1 MTTAEDSAK
10 DTAEANTPDAAGASA
25 LPAAMANATPALRD
39 GVRLGRAHR
48 RADVVVHHIKDPET
62 GWFYRVGPREHAI
75 LSMMDGRRTV
85 SDIGAEYAER
95 FGRRLGAE
103 HWQRIFTMLGTRQ
116 LLAGAVPEALD
127 RLRAARAVDERTH
140 RSVLRRRMPLVRP
153 GPLFDRLAPRLG
165 ALFSPWFVVPA
176 VVAVLAMLVYVLGGM
191 GDLRADLDAGPGMWV
206 YLGPTLVVGWLLLLI
221 HESAHGLTC
230 TRFGGQVGELGVMW
244 RFPIVA
250 PYCKTDDVV
259 LMSRWHGVATAF
271 AGVFANLVALL
282 PFALVHLLAEPGG
295 ALRGFCAGVL
305 LFGTLSSLV
314 NLVPFLQ
321 LDGYHMINNALGTL
335 DLRGESYKYCAALLK
350 DRSAVRRYPTRD
362 RWAYTIYGAA
372 SLLFTLGV
380 VGVLAVVWFTT
391 MRPWFGPVGAAT
403 VLVVEAILVI
413 ALLGWAAS
421 RRRGASGR

>member
-1 MTTAEDSAK
+1 MTTAE
-10 DTAEANTPDAAGASA
+10 AGSSA
-25 LPAAMANATPALRD
+25 LPAAMAKATPALRD
-39 GVRLGRAHR
+39 GVQLGRAHR
-48 RADVVVHHIKDPET
+48 RADAVVHHIKDPET

-85 SDIGAEYAER
+85 AEIGAEYAER
-95 FGRRLGAE
+95 FGRRLGTE
-103 HWQRIFTMLGTRQ
+103 HWQQVFTMLGTRQ
-116 LLAGAVPEALD
+116 LLAGAVHPEALE
-127 RLRAARAVDERTH
+127 RLRAARAEDENTR
-140 RSVLRRRMPLVRP
+140 RSVLRKRMPLVRP

-176 VVAVLAMLVYVLGGM
+176 LVAVLAMVVYVLSGFGE
-191 GDLRADLDAGPGMWV
+191 LRADLAAGPGLWV
-206 YLGPTLVVGWLLLLI
+206 YLGPALVVSWLLLVI

-230 TRFGGQVGELGVMW
+230 TRFGGRVSDMGVMW

-271 AGVFANLVALL
+271 AGVFANLVAML
-282 PFALVHLLAEPGG
+282 PIALAHLLAEPGG

-350 DRSAVRRYPTRD
+350 DRASVRGYPTRD
-362 RWAYTIYGAA
+362 RWAYTVYGVA

-380 VGVLAVVWFTT
+380 VAVLAVVWFTT
-391 MRPWFGPVGAAT
+391 MRPWFGPVGAAV
-403 VLVVEAILVI
+403 VLVVEAILI
-413 ALLGWAAS
+413 LALLGWAVTRG
-421 RRRGASGR
+421 RRRASAS

>member
-1 MTTAEDSAK
+1 MTTAEDAAK
-10 DTAEANTPDAAGASA
+10 AKADAAA
-25 LPAAMANATPALRD
+25 LPPAMANATPALRD

-48 RADVVVHHIKDPET
+48 RADVVVHHVKDPET
-62 GWFYRVGPREHAI
+62 GWFYRIGPREYAI

-85 SDIGAEYAER
+85 AEIGAEYAER

-103 HWQRIFTMLGTRQ
+103 HWQQVFTMLGTRQ
-116 LLAGAVPEALD
+116 LLAGAVTPEALD
-127 RLRAARAVDERTH
+127 RLRAARVTDERAR

-153 GPLFDRLAPRLG
+153 GPLFERLAPRLG
-165 ALFSPWFVVPA
+165 VLFSPWFVVPA
-176 VVAVLAMLVYVLGGM
+176 LVAALAMVGYVLAGL
-191 GDLRADLDAGPGMWV
+191 GDLRADVAAGPGMWV

-271 AGVFANLVALL
+271 AGVFANLVAML

-295 ALRGFCAGVL
+295 AVRGFCAGVL
-305 LFGTLSSLV
+305 LFGTISSLL

-321 LDGYHMINNALGTL
+321 LDGYHMINNGLGTL
-335 DLRGESYKYCAALLK
+335 DLRGESYKYCLALLRK
-350 DRSAVRRYPTRD
+350 PASVRGYPVRD
-362 RWAYTIYGAA
+362 RWAYTIYGVA
-372 SLLFTLGV
+372 SLLFTIGIV
-380 VGVLAVVWFTT
+380 SALAIIWFTT
-391 MRPWFGPVGAAT
+391 MRPWFGPVGAAA
-403 VLVVEAILVI
+403 VLVVEALLVL

-421 RRRGASGR
+421 RRRRRSAAER

>member
-1 MTTAEDSAK
+1 MTTANQA
-10 DTAEANTPDAAGASA
+10 ANHAAA
-25 LPAAMANATPALRD
+25 LPAELAEATPALRD
-39 GVRLGRAHR
+39 GVRLGREHR

-85 SDIGAEYAER
+85 AEIGTEYAER
-95 FGRRLGAE
+95 FDRRLGPQQ
-103 HWQRIFTMLGTRQ
+103 WQQVFTMLGTRQ
-116 LLAGAVPEALD
+116 LLAGAVHPEALA
-127 RLRAARAVDERTH
+127 RLRAARAEDERTR

-153 GPLFDRLAPRLG
+153 GPLFGRLAPRLG

-176 VVAVLAMLVYVLGGM
+176 LAAVLAMLVYVLGRIGE
-191 GDLRADLDAGPGMWV
+191 LRADLAAGPGLWV
-206 YLGPTLVVGWLLLLI
+206 YLGPTLVVSWLLLVI

-282 PFALVHLLAEPGG
+282 PFALAHLLAEPGG

-335 DLRGESYKYCAALLK
+335 DLRAESYKYCAALLK
-350 DRSAVRRYPTRD
+350 DRASVRGYPTRD
-362 RWAYTIYGAA
+362 RWAYAIYAAA

-380 VGVLAVVWFTT
+380 VGALAAVWFTT
-391 MRPWFGPVGAAT
+391 MRPWFGSVGAAV
-403 VLVVEAILVI
+403 VLVVEAILVL
-413 ALLGWAAS
+413 ALLGWAATRS
-421 RRRGASGR
+421 RRRAVGS

>member
-1 MTTAEDSAK
+1 MTTMEN
-10 DTAEANTPDAAGASA
+10 TATLPPELAGAR
-25 LPAAMANATPALRD
+25 PALRD

-62 GWFYRVGPREHAI
+62 GWFYRIGPREHAI
-75 LSMMDGRRTV
+75 LSMMDGKRTV
-85 SDIGAEYAER
+85 AEIGAEYAER
-95 FGRRLGAE
+95 FGRRLGTD
-103 HWQRIFTMLGTRQ
+103 HWQQVFTMLGTRQ
-116 LLAGAVPEALD
+116 LLAGAVHPEALE
-127 RLRAARAVDERTH
+127 RLRVARAEDERTR
-140 RSVLRRRMPLVRP
+140 RSVLRKRMPLVRP

-176 VVAVLAMLVYVLGGM
+176 LVAVVAMIGYVLGGV
-191 GDLRADLDAGPGMWV
+191 GELRADLAAGPGLWV
-206 YLGPTLVVGWLLLLI
+206 YLGPALVVGWLLLVI

-271 AGVFANLVALL
+271 AGVFANLVAIL
-282 PFALVHLLAEPGG
+282 PFAMVHLLAEPGG
-295 ALRGFCAGVL
+295 VVRGLCAGVL

-335 DLRGESYKYCAALLK
+335 DLRGESYKYCAALL
-350 DRSAVRRYPTRD
+350 RNRASVRGYPTRD
-362 RWAYTIYGAA
+362 RVAYTLYGVA
-372 SLLFTLGV
+372 SLLFALGV

-391 MRPWFGPVGAAT
+391 MRPWFGPAGAAA
-403 VLVVEAILVI
+403 VLVVEAILVL
-413 ALLGWAAS
+413 ALLGWAATRS
-421 RRRGASGR
+421 RRRAPAK